1 MAGWRKR
8 MGRMGNHYANE
19 ASLNHTVP
27 TIICWEKLR
36 LLGSLVCSTEG
47 TYFWAGPLLLPLFTI
62 FCNFLFKSVLVFLI
76 WSVYSALIK
85 ILGDCHLVVNFQG
98 RSSQLPVG
106 SSFFYS
112 FF

>member
-1 MAGWRKR
+1 

-27 TIICWEKLR
+27 MIICWEKPR

-47 TYFWAGPLLLPLFTI
+47 TYFWAGPFLLPLFTI
-62 FCNFLFKSVLVFLI
+62 FCNFLFNSVLVFLI

-85 ILGDCHLVVNFQG
+85 ILVDCHLVVIFQG
-98 RSSQLPVG
+98 HSSQLPRQL
-106 SSFFYS
+106 FF
-112 FF
+112 FFLLNKREYQNM